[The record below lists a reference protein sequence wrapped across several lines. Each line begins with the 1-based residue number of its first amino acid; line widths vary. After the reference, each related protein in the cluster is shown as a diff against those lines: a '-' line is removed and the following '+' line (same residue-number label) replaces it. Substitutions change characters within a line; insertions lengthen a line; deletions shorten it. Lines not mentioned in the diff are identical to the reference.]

1 MTRPVST
8 LSPALLLALPLGL
21 APALGLAEVPK
32 VVTDIPAVQSL
43 AAQVMGDLGTPGVM
57 LEQGGN
63 AHHYQMKPSQARA
76 LQEADL
82 VFWIGPEMTP
92 WMARAIEA
100 VALESKAI
108 ELLES
113 DGTLLR
119 DFGGVLHSGGHD
131 HADDHAEEAGDHDHE
146 DEHAEE
152 AHDHA
157 EDDHDEEAHDDE
169 HDHAHTGLDPHAWLE
184 IGNAETWLGLMADR
198 LAAADP
204 ENAATYAANAAAAKA
219 DLTALDARLSAELAP
234 VAGTP
239 FVVFHDAYGYFAAH
253 YGLTV
258 AGSIALGDA
267 VEPGA
272 GHLAELRA
280 DLATKGVACVF
291 PEAQHDPKRVALLVE
306 GTDVRI
312 GGTLDPSG
320 SSLAYGPG
328 LYAALITGLA
338 DTLRDCLAP

>member
-1 MTRPVST
+1 MPRPVST

-32 VVTDIPAVQSL
+32 VMTDIPAMQSL

-119 DFGGVLHSGGHD
+119 DFGGVLHSGGH
-131 HADDHAEEAGDHDHE
+131 AHE
-146 DEHAEE
+146 DEHAED
-152 AHDHA
+152 AGDHDHDAEHA
-157 EDDHDEEAHDDE
+157 EDDHDAEAHDDQDDQDDE

-198 LAAADP
+198 LGAADP

-219 DLTALDARLSAELAP
+219 GLAALDARLSAELAP
-234 VAGTP
+234 VAAKP

-253 YGLTV
+253 YGLNV

-272 GHLAELRA
+272 GHLAALRA
-280 DLATKGVACVF
+280 DLAAKGVVCVF

-306 GTDVRI
+306 GTDVRV
-312 GGTLDPSG
+312 GGALDPSG

-328 LYAALITGLA
+328 LYEALIAGLA
-338 DTLRDCLAP
+338 DTLRDCLAH